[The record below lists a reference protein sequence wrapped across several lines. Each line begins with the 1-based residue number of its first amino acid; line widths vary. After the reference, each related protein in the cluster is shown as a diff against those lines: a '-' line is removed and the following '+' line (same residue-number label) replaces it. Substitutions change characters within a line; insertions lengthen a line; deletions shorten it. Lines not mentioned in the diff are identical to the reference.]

1 VCLSQNSLCLRQEDM
16 LQLLSRIGMI
26 LYGEGRAAVDD
37 SVYGICY
44 TSITDN
50 GRSDRTGSEVFWR
63 RDHA

>member
-1 VCLSQNSLCLRQEDM
+1 M

-26 LYGEGRAAVDD
+26 LYGEGRAAVDG

-50 GRSDRTGSEVFWR
+50 GRSDRTGSEAFWR